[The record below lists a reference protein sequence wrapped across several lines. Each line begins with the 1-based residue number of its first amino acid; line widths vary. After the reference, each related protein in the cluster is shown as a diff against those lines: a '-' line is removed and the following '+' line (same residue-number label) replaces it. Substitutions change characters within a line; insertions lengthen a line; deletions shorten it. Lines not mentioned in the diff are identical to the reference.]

1 MTETTKSAAKRTAIV
16 LDPNIQDRVAAL
28 SKEHKLNQGLVIEAM
43 LDLLDGKPEF
53 VTALKEKRESKVNS
67 RTGKTAILKKLSK
80 LSAEE
85 LEALAAQ
92 LKDVE

>member
-1 MTETTKSAAKRTAIV
+1 MTENVKSPVKRTAIV
-16 LDPNIQDRVAAL
+16 LDPSIQDRVADLA
-28 SKEHKLNQGLVIEAM
+28 KDHKLNQGQVIEVM
-43 LDLLDGKPEF
+43 LDMLTGTPEF
-53 VTALKEKRESKVNS
+53 IAALKAKREEKVNS

-92 LKDVE
+92 LKGD